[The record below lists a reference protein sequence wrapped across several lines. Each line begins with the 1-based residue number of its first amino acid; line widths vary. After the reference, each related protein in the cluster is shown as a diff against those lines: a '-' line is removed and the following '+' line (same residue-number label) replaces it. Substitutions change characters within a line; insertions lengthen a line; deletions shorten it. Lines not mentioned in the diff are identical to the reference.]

1 MKKKYRDIPEILK
14 REIWLRL
21 VGGMFFLVLFF
32 IIQLQYKDVSFS
44 FPCLFLGILLLVN
57 GCWLL
62 YCCIREDYLCVQ
74 GTCGQVETSG
84 IRKRVKSVC
93 IDTERKRVRVSVH
106 RKTGRLARGNQVTL
120 YLAKRTPVYEWDG
133 SCMVGSYYALEAK
146 ERISEGDV
154 EKGKK

>member
-32 IIQLQYKDVSFS
+32 IIQLQYKDVNFS

-93 IDTERKRVRVSVH
+93 IDTERERVRVSVH
-106 RKTGRLARGNQVTL
+106 RKTGRLARGNQITL
-120 YLAKRTPVYEWDG
+120 YLSKRTSVYEWDG
-133 SCMVGSYYALEAK
+133 SYMVCSYYALEAQK
-146 ERISEGDV
+146 SVSEG
-154 EKGKK
+154 EI